1 MRRKM
6 KIYSKKNML
15 ETEFVNFRRRKMKK
29 KEKLLSRRS
38 FLSDWQ
44 LYLLLL
50 PGLIWY
56 LMFCYRPMLGLRMAF
71 YDYNIFRGFE
81 GSEFVGLDNFKTYM
95 FGPDFIRTVSNTLL
109 IALWQMLICFPFP
122 IILAIAI
129 TEMKSRVISKTVQT
143 ATFLPYFISTV
154 VVCGMVVNFL
164 SPSTGIINKIIEKF
178 GGEAT
183 YFMVYPQ
190 YFRPIYTLM
199 TLWQTAGF
207 NAIVYIAA
215 LMGIDP
221 QLYEAAVVDGA
232 GRFRRIWHITLPGII
247 PTVVTMFIMN
257 IGKMVKVGYES
268 ILLLYQP
275 STYPTADVI
284 STYSFRIGIQNGD
297 YGVATA
303 AGLFEAVVALILV
316 VVANKVSKRLTET
329 ALW

>member
-1 MRRKM
+1 
-6 KIYSKKNML
+6 
-15 ETEFVNFRRRKMKK
+15 MKK
-29 KEKLLSRRS
+29 KEKQLGSKASILSC
-38 FLSDWQ
+38 WQ
-44 LYLLLL
+44 LYVLLL
-50 PGLIWY
+50 PGLLWY
-56 LMFCYRPMLGLRMAF
+56 LLFAYRPMLGLRMAF
-71 YDYNIFRGFE
+71 YDYNVFRGFG
-81 GSEFVGLDNFKTYM
+81 GSEFVGLENFRTYVL
-95 FGPDFIRTVSNTLL
+95 GPDFWRTIKNTIM
-109 IALWQMLICFPFP
+109 IAVWQMLICFPFP
-122 IILAIAI
+122 IILAIMI
-129 TEMKSRVISKTVQT
+129 TEMRSKFISKSVQT
-143 ATFLPYFISTV
+143 ITFLPHFISTV
-154 VVCGMVVNFL
+154 VVCGMVISFL
-164 SPSTGIINKIIEKF
+164 SPSTGIINKIIELF

-190 YFRPIYTLM
+190 YFRPVYTLM

-232 GRFRRIWHITLPGII
+232 GRFRRIWNITIPGII

-284 STYSFRIGIQNGD
+284 STYSYRVGIQSGD

-316 VVANKVSKRLTET
+316 VAANKVSRKLTET
-329 ALW
+329 TLW